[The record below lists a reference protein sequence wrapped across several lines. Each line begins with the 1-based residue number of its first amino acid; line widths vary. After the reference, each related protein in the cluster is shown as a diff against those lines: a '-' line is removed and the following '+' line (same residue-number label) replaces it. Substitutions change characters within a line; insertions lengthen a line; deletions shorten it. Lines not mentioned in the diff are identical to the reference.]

1 MYADHLLEPWI
12 RHAVADLPGIE
23 IFDDHTHVGT
33 HDPSGFS
40 ATMTELREGLALV
53 DGRAAVFPMAEP
65 EGYRDA
71 NLACAAAAAD
81 SDGTLVSFARITP
94 HEEPDKLLHEA
105 LEAGARGVKLHLS
118 SDEFELDDPRLEGVL
133 AEADERR
140 LPVLVHAGPEVA
152 EVGDVALEVCA
163 RHPGLHLV
171 LAHCGLTDLAWIWE
185 DLDDTPNLYFDTSW
199 WGASHLMAL
208 FALVPPGRI
217 LHGSDLPYST
227 PGFATITT
235 ARCARQ
241 AGLDDAQRRS
251 VLGGQ
256 LARLLDGQE
265 PLDLGPAPRVEVH
278 RPGPLLEVL
287 YATLLCAVE
296 PMQRGEVP
304 GTMLSVA
311 QHATKVPCDHPDEPV
326 VASVARLLELYE
338 QHHERLPRRNQYA
351 PGWDL
356 IMAAATV
363 ARTPAAGP

>member
-12 RHAVADLPGIE
+12 RHAVADLPGLE

-71 NLACAAAAAD
+71 SVACAAAAAD

-171 LAHCGLTDLAWIWE
+171 LAHCGLTDLAWIWQ
-185 DLDDTPNLYFDTSW
+185 DLDGTPNLRAAGRARRRAAPLRPRRPARAAARRA
-199 WGASHLMAL
+199 GAARPRTCAPRSG
-208 FALVPPGRI
+208 PP
-217 LHGSDLPYST
+217 
-227 PGFATITT
+227 
-235 ARCARQ
+235 ARPAARGPVRDV
-241 AGLDDAQRRS
+241 AVRRRADAARRGPRDDAVGRAARHEGAVRPPRRAGRRLRRAAAGA
-251 VLGGQ
+251 VRAAPRAPAPAEPVR
-256 LARLLDGQE
+256 ARLGPHHGGRDRRTHTRGR
-265 PLDLGPAPRVEVH
+265 PL
-278 RPGPLLEVL
+278 
-287 YATLLCAVE
+287 T
-296 PMQRGEVP
+296 
-304 GTMLSVA
+304 
-311 QHATKVPCDHPDEPV
+311 
-326 VASVARLLELYE
+326 
-338 QHHERLPRRNQYA
+338 
-351 PGWDL
+351 
-356 IMAAATV
+356 
-363 ARTPAAGP
+363 